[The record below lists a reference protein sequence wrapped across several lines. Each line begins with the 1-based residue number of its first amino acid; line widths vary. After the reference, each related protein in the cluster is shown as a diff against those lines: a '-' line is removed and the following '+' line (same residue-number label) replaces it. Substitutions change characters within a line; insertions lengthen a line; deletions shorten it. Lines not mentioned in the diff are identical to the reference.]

1 MERIGVDFVA
11 GLQPNEIVECVK
23 YAEEL
28 GYESAWMAEGH
39 GGDQFS
45 ILTACA
51 LQTRSI
57 LLGSGISVVFVR
69 SAPTVAMA
77 AACVDQFSNGRFI
90 LGLGSGHREMVEGEH
105 GLRYH
110 RPIQHIREYVDI
122 VRGLLQAGEIRYSG
136 ELTKI
141 DGFDLWFKPLRGRV
155 PIYLGA
161 LNPRM
166 LEVCGEIAEGVMLGH
181 ATIEK
186 VREAVEHIA
195 VGARRAGRRP
205 EDVDVSALWGCHVA
219 PDMNSAR
226 ESYRDYLALYP
237 IRLARYRRVM
247 AEAGFHKEVEAIS
260 RAHEEGRHAEGAEPG
275 PRRPDRPHRAGGYSG
290 PCCAED
296 TGIPGCWRESTD
308 NCAVGGRPAGLG
320 GDQDGNAGVHL
331 RLNPSSGP

>member
-1 MERIGVDFVA
+1 MERIAVEFIA
-11 GLQPNEIVECVK
+11 GLQPNEIVDCVK

-51 LQTRSI
+51 LQTQNI

-69 SAPTVAMA
+69 SAPTIAMA

-90 LGLGSGHREMVEGEH
+90 LGLGSGHREMVQGEH
-105 GLRYH
+105 GLRYR

-122 VRGLLQAGEIRYSG
+122 VRGLLRDGEIQYSA

-141 DGFDLWFKPLRGRV
+141 DGFDLWFKPLRNRI

-161 LNPRM
+161 LNPQM
-166 LEVCGEIAEGVMLGH
+166 LEACGEIADGVMLGH

-186 VREAVEHIA
+186 VKEAVQHIA
-195 VGARRAGRRP
+195 VGARRAGRKP
-205 EDVDVSALWGCHVA
+205 EDVDISALWGCHVA
-219 PDMNSAR
+219 PDMKSAQER
-226 ESYRDYLALYP
+226 YRDYLALYP

-247 AEAGFHKEVEAIS
+247 ADAGFQNEVEAIS
-260 RAHEEGRHAEGAEPG
+260 QANEAGDIERARSLV
-275 PRRPDRPHRAGGYSG
+275 PDELIDRIGL
-290 PCCAED
+290 
-296 TGIPGCWRESTD
+296 
-308 NCAVGGRPAGLG
+308 VGTPDHVLKRIQEYR
-320 GDQDGNAGVHL
+320 DAGVNLPIVAPLVEAHQDIEETKMVM
-331 RLNPSSGP
+331 RACIPA